1 MNKQVMT
8 RAGVSLLLVAVLV
21 LTGCGDQPAAQQG
34 DRSAPGAQPNKPA
47 PDTRD
52 VPADTALA
60 DNTPAGE
67 TQTPSPHGDRSTQPA
82 LGVDANA
89 GRVATLGG
97 VARLP
102 FPDVDERVTR
112 PYPAVRLS
120 NHDTFDKE
128 IDPDNIPD
136 VVPWTEAGDYVG
148 HEITVEGRIV
158 NLGQSRD
165 GNVNF
170 LNFDPD
176 WRGKFYMV
184 VFNDLAETL
193 EGGVEGTFLN
203 KLVRV
208 TGEVEEHRGRPQI
221 QITSM
226 DQVEFVDE

>member
-21 LTGCGDQPAAQQG
+21 LTGCGDKPAAQQG
-34 DRSAPGAQPNKPA
+34 DRSAPEPQQPKPA
-47 PDTRD
+47 RDTRE
-52 VPADTALA
+52 VPADHALA
-60 DNTPAGE
+60 DNTPAGG
-67 TQTPSPHGDRSTQPA
+67 TQAPSAHGDRSTQPA

-102 FPDVDERVTR
+102 FPDIDERVTR

-120 NHDTFDKE
+120 NHDTFAKD

-208 TGEVEEHRGRPQI
+208 TGEVEDHRGRPQI

>member
-1 MNKQVMT
+1 MIKQAMKQALLPV
-8 RAGVSLLLVAVLV
+8 LLVSAIALA
-21 LTGCGDQPAAQQG
+21 GCGDNATTQQG
-34 DRSAPGAQPNKPA
+34 DRPA
-47 PDTRD
+47 PDATPQKPERNPRQR
-52 VPADTALA
+52 PADRDPSALA
-60 DNTPAGE
+60 
-67 TQTPSPHGDRSTQPA
+67 QTPTTNTDPAQPP
-82 LGVDANA
+82 LGTDANA

-102 FPDVDERVTR
+102 FPDVNERVAQ

-120 NHDTFDKE
+120 NHDPFANE
-128 IDPDNIPD
+128 IDPEDIPD
-136 VVPWTEAGDYVG
+136 IVPWTEAGEYVG
-148 HEITVEGRIV
+148 YEITVEGRIV

-184 VFNDLAETL
+184 IFKDLADTL

-203 KLVRV
+203 KLVHV
-208 TGEVEEHRGRPQI
+208 TGEVEDHRGRPQI
-221 QITSM
+221 QILSM